1 MTTQPENMTMNNALQ
16 WLGQAAKQPCETT
29 RLAAESRQQQLT
41 KPPGSLGQ
49 LEQLAIRLASLQYR
63 EAPQIK
69 RIDISIFAA
78 DHGIAEEGVSAF
90 PQAVTA
96 EMVRNF
102 ANGGA
107 AIAVLARQLSAHLRV
122 CNLGTVAELE
132 TITGVE
138 SNRIAAGTAN
148 FIQQA
153 AMSEQQL
160 IKALA
165 VGKQHA
171 EDAFDHGSDVF
182 IGGEMGIANTTSATA
197 LACALLQRP
206 SSELTGPGTGINSDT
221 QHHKQR
227 LIDQALARHQLNSS
241 GQRCDP
247 LHGLRCVGG
256 FEIAAL
262 TGAFMRC
269 AQLGLPVLVDGF
281 IVSVAAL
288 TALRIM
294 PALHPW
300 LILGHQSA
308 EPGHIAVIE
317 AINHTPLLHLN
328 MRLGEASGASC
339 AVPLLT
345 LACALH
351 NQMATFA
358 SANISS
364 ASSD

>member
-1 MTTQPENMTMNNALQ
+1 MTIQSESTTMINPLQ
-16 WLGQAAKQPCETT
+16 WLEQPAKQPCEAS
-29 RLAAESRQQQLT
+29 RLAAENRQLQLT

-63 EAPQIK
+63 EAPGVE

-78 DHGIAEEGVSAF
+78 DHGIAEAGVSAF

-102 ANGGA
+102 AGGGA
-107 AIAVLARQLSAHLRV
+107 AIAVLARQLGANLRV

-132 TITGVE
+132 AITGIE
-138 SNRIAAGTAN
+138 NNRLGAGTAN
-148 FIQQA
+148 FSQQP
-153 AMSEQQL
+153 AMNEQQL
-160 IKALA
+160 IAALA
-165 VGKQHA
+165 IGKQHA
-171 EDAFDHGSDVF
+171 EDAANNSSDVF

-221 QHHKQR
+221 QRHKQQ
-227 LIDQALARHQLNSS
+227 LIEQSLAHHQLSNKQPS
-241 GQRCDP
+241 DP
-247 LHGLRCVGG
+247 LNSLRCVGG

-262 TGAFMRC
+262 TGAFIRC

-294 PALHPW
+294 PDLHPW

-308 EPGHIAVIE
+308 EPGHIAVIK
-317 AINHTPLLHLN
+317 AINHRPLLHLD

-358 SANISS
+358 SANIST
-364 ASSD
+364 ASND